1 MRFQNLVD
9 NHKLASFLAVTY
21 LFTWSIQAGISLLNM
36 EPSWTLSVLV
46 GLGGFGP
53 LVGAAFVI
61 WITGNSLKKW
71 ISQAFR
77 WKVGKKWWV
86 AALGLP
92 LVILVLGSVLFMAL
106 GGPVDVSALP
116 PIWVFFFVLA
126 WGTVWGGGQEE
137 LGWRGF
143 MLPMLQEKYSALTS
157 SLFIGVAWAL
167 WHLPLFLNP
176 NTTHGA
182 WPIGQQVLWVT
193 TILAGSILWTW
204 MYNNTV
210 SALLVAVFHAGIN
223 TMGVFHPADVDAL
236 YPGGV
241 PDQWLTLLAE
251 GTSAVVLIGAAIL
264 VLIIYGWK
272 RLSYNEVPG
281 KEHIG
286 LKEKFY

>member
-1 MRFQNLVD
+1 
-9 NHKLASFLAVTY
+9 
-21 LFTWSIQAGISLLNM
+21 
-36 EPSWTLSVLV
+36 
-46 GLGGFGP
+46 
-53 LVGAAFVI
+53 
-61 WITGNSLKKW
+61 
-71 ISQAFR
+71 
-77 WKVGKKWWV
+77 
-86 AALGLP
+86 
-92 LVILVLGSVLFMAL
+92 
-106 GGPVDVSALP
+106 
-116 PIWVFFFVLA
+116 
-126 WGTVWGGGQEE
+126 
-137 LGWRGF
+137 
-143 MLPMLQEKYSALTS
+143 
-157 SLFIGVAWAL
+157 
-167 WHLPLFLNP
+167 
-176 NTTHGA
+176 
-182 WPIGQQVLWVT
+182 
-193 TILAGSILWTW
+193 